1 MLISVLLGG
10 APATLLPVGVRLH
23 TCCCGYSGGLLYN
36 CSARTNAK
44 IWMCGGVLEIA
55 PCSRVGHVFRK
66 STPYTFPGGTTQIVN
81 HNNARLVEV
90 WLDEWSDFYYS
101 YNPGSYL
108 PYIFD

>member
-1 MLISVLLGG
+1 
-10 APATLLPVGVRLH
+10 
-23 TCCCGYSGGLLYN
+23 
-36 CSARTNAK
+36 
-44 IWMCGGVLEIA
+44 MCGGVLEIA

-101 YNPGSYL
+101 YNPGSDTEDSNYL
-108 PYIFD
+108 SRTQFTPLGHD